1 MKQFICRIW
10 KYNSDSYCSLS
21 RAREQETLEEFKIR
35 MSNTYPISEGWH
47 LEYSEWNTITI

>member
-21 RAREQETLEEFKIR
+21 RVREEETLEEFTRLKKL
-35 MSNTYPISEGWH
+35 
-47 LEYSEWNTITI
+47 LEEQ